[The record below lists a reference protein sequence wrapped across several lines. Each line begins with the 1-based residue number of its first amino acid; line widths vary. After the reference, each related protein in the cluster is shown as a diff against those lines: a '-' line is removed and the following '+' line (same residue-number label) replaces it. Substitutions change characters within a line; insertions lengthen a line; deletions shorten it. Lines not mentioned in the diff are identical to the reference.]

1 VNLEAIK
8 RGISNS
14 KVVLWPGSTVEVV
27 IRILS
32 KQEAQEA
39 FFAAEQRFIR
49 EKVQVQLHNLEEF
62 HEERAIQ
69 QLVRA
74 VRDVDGGGTLATS
87 VEVFRSLISRDD
99 VDRLTEIYSAF
110 EDEVGGNLESASEEE
125 IDLLLSELKKK
136 PEQVLGSVSNIG
148 TLKRLL
154 RSLVA
159 PPAT

>member
-8 RGISNS
+8 RGIKNS

-27 IRILS
+27 VRILS

-39 FFAAEQRFIR
+39 FFAAEQRFQR

-62 HEERAIQ
+62 QEERAIQ
-69 QLVRA
+69 QLFRA
-74 VRDVDGGGTLATS
+74 VRDVDGGAPLATS

-110 EDEVGGNLESASEEE
+110 EDEVGGNLESATEEE
-125 IDLLLSELKKK
+125 VEILLSELKKS
-136 PEQVLGSVSNIG
+136 QRQFLGAFQISE
-148 TLKRLL
+148 R
-154 RSLVA
+154 
-159 PPAT
+159 